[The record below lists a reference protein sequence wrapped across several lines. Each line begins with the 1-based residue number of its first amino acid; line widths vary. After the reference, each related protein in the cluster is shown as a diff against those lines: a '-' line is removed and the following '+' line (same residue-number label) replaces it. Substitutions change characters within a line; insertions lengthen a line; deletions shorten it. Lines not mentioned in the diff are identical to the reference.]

1 MQASSAVRPAP
12 AAPFHG
18 KITLRPQKRE
28 GKVLSLPPHI
38 RKGRRIVPLPLIIN
52 HHSLGGESKA
62 GLPHSTTSPGFK
74 YTGGFIPIPTPPGVP
89 VETTSP
95 GHKVMNRET

>member
-28 GKVLSLPPHI
+28 GKVLSLPPI
-38 RKGRRIVPLPLIIN
+38 FGKA
-52 HHSLGGESKA
+52 GELSPYPSSSITTAWEANQKA